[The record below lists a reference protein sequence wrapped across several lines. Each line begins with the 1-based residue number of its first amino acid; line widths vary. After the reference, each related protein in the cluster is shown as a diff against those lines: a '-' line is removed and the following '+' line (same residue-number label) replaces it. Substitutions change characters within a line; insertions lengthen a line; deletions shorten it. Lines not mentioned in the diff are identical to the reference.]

1 MVSLLKR
8 LFSQEDAF
16 EGVPTQQ
23 VNLEKSSEVGLV
35 WNLFTELR
43 KEVVEEKKIRTQ
55 ILQVKITLVSA
66 GIGVIAANAGTVPLE
81 LFVVPAFAAVFFD
94 FLINS
99 TGFSIKRI
107 GYYCRTHLEPNL
119 NKAFKNSNPSGEMLW
134 WEDFLAQGELWS
146 PSALFGHLGHTGL
159 AISVAVI
166 ALLIQSDWRLSAPL
180 IVAMVGL
187 FIYDIV
193 LFRRTKKIAVLKRSN
208 VE

>member
-1 MVSLLKR
+1 MSFLR
-8 LFSQEDAF
+8 GLFSQQDAF
-16 EGVPTQQ
+16 EDVPTKQ
-23 VNLEKSSEVGLV
+23 VSLEKPSEVGLV

-43 KEVVEEKKIRTQ
+43 KQVVEGQKIRTQ

-81 LFVVPAFAAVFFD
+81 LFAVPAFAAVFFD
-94 FLINS
+94 FLING
-99 TGFSIKRI
+99 TNYSIKRI

-119 NKAFKNSNPSGEMLW
+119 DKAFKSSNPSGEMLW
-134 WEDFLAQGELWS
+134 WEEFLAQGELQKQ
-146 PSALFGHLGHTGL
+146 SAQFGHLGHTGL

-166 ALLIQSDWRLSAPL
+166 ALLIQPDWRLSAPL

-193 LFRRTKKIAVLKRSN
+193 LFRRTEKIAILKRSD
-208 VE
+208 VG